1 MKNKLYLCIEKP
13 KGGGRFPS
21 PVVRQIEI
29 SNLILTFQI
38 LTEIA
43 SLIRLWVFHFSY
55 SFQGFRTPLLSS
67 LIDTTKV
74 RNIFEIHKRF
84 QRYFAKKSC
93 FFEKKSTI

>member
-1 MKNKLYLCIEKP
+1 MKNKLYICIEKP

-55 SFQGFRTPLLSS
+55 SFQGFRIPLSPS

-74 RNIFEIHKRF
+74 RNIFDLRKQN
-84 QRYFAKKSC
+84 QRYFAEKAC
-93 FFEKKSTI
+93 FF

>member
-1 MKNKLYLCIEKP
+1 MYLCTEKP

-43 SLIRLWVFHFSY
+43 TLIRLWVFHLSY
-55 SFQGFRTPLLSS
+55 SIQGFRIPLPSS
-67 LIDTTKV
+67 LIDNTKV
-74 RNIFEIHKRF
+74 RNIFELRKQF
-84 QRYFAKKSC
+84 QKYFA
-93 FFEKKSTI
+93 EKIMFS